1 MEERLDKDRWT
12 MSEGELVVWRKS
24 GEGRHACLGHLAVQ
38 ADSVVAKVA
47 QQQCEALGAVARG
60 AEDHERVA
68 LELFENVSGK
78 AVLGSEK
85 RSKTMEERK
94 LEEERGWRIKK

>member
-1 MEERLDKDRWT
+1 M
-12 MSEGELVVWRKS
+12 
-24 GEGRHACLGHLAVQ
+24 EGRHACLGHLAVQ
-38 ADSVVAKVA
+38 ANSVVAEVT
-47 QQQCEALGAVARG
+47 QQQCEALGAVARR

-68 LELFENVSGK
+68 LKLFENVSGK

-94 LEEERGWRIKK
+94 LEEERGRWIKN